1 MLKKTQCSTLAELS
15 THCVCLLICLAFV
28 YKMQLWESLR
38 SFFQIRFAVLYILQ
52 LEYELCPLF
61 HIHNSFFDQ
70 LLQVITNLGLCVSVY
85 DIQSIKDHFILPN
98 DGHPTLTV
106 YILLYVS
113 SLFLNK
119 VLFAIFVHIT
129 FRLILTPILV
139 IRYSLFAV
147 MGFESS
153 WFFFLL

>member
-1 MLKKTQCSTLAELS
+1 MG
-15 THCVCLLICLAFV
+15 
-28 YKMQLWESLR
+28 LW
-38 SFFQIRFAVLYILQ
+38 
-52 LEYELCPLF
+52 
-61 HIHNSFFDQ
+61 
-70 LLQVITNLGLCVSVY
+70 VSVY

-106 YILLYVS
+106 YIFLYVS
-113 SLFLNK
+113 FLFLNK

-139 IRYSLFAV
+139 IRDSLFAV

-153 WFFFLL
+153 CFFFSLNSDIPEFILIALNVIGAAY